1 MKITRITALG
11 EGKSPSTIKLGPG
24 LNIIEGES
32 NTGKS
37 CIFRTIDFCF
47 GSKVLPFDASLGYNK
62 ITLDITSRFG
72 NLKITRS
79 FDSKG
84 VDIDSSIP
92 NYPSGKYSLK
102 GKDNEKG
109 LNDFLFAAIG
119 VKDRHKVIKNQYFR
133 KQLLT
138 WRTILPLI
146 LIPHQSI
153 IAEHDSPILPNQAT
167 GKTAFL
173 SSLIFLLSG
182 NDYAEK
188 EEVEKPEIRRSQ
200 KKAVKDFIEQK
211 LQMAAKQKESIEKT
225 LHASNDTEIHSKI
238 SQLVNIRQSLKE
250 EIEKSSKYYTS
261 LLKRIEG
268 LNKKRS
274 EYVLLQEQYEDL
286 STQYIA
292 DIKRLTNIVDGE
304 AHLKDFGRKAEV
316 CPFCQSQITLKRHK
330 SYTNS
335 ANAELQNILSQN
347 RELDSVKADLN
358 ERIHRIVHDLAKL
371 QKEVDT
377 TNDRVQ
383 NRLRP
388 RFEKINEVMSQF
400 EAYIKA
406 QTILS
411 SIKETT
417 EEYEKDLENLPS
429 DDAIEE
435 IYHPVNFLKQSFQ
448 SDISALLKEI
458 LIECHYPNLNSASFD
473 VNTFDAIINGH
484 KKSAGNGN
492 GYSSFVNTV
501 MALAIRKYL
510 KDNARFNP
518 GLLIIDS
525 PLSGLDQGITE
536 NFDISMRNGLF
547 EFMLKHQDDGQ
558 IIIFENTKNTANL
571 NYTEYGAN
579 IIHFDKESGRP
590 GFLLD
595 LDENS

>member
-1 MKITRITALG
+1 MAPVLILLRVNQILVKVVFF
-11 EGKSPSTIKLGPG
+11 EPSTFVSAAKFP
-24 LNIIEGES
+24 
-32 NTGKS
+32 
-37 CIFRTIDFCF
+37 
-47 GSKVLPFDASLGYNK
+47 PFDASLGYDK

-84 VDIDSSIP
+84 IDIDSTIP

-102 GKDNEKG
+102 GKDDERG

-119 VKDRHKVIKNQYFR
+119 VKDRHKIIKNQYFR

-188 EEVEKPEIRRSQ
+188 EEVEKPEIRRAQ
-200 KKAVKDFIEQK
+200 RKAVKNFIEQK
-211 LQMAAKQKESIEKT
+211 LQMAAKQKESIEKA
-225 LHASNDTEIHSKI
+225 LHASNDDEIHSKI

-286 STQYIA
+286 SSQYIA

-335 ANAELQNILSQN
+335 ANAELQNILAQSE
-347 RELDSVKADLN
+347 ELDFVKADLK
-358 ERIHRIVHDLAKL
+358 ERTHRIVHDLAKL
-371 QKEVDT
+371 QKEVDA

-383 NRLRP
+383 NKLRP
-388 RFEKINEVMSQF
+388 RFEKINEIMSQF
-400 EAYIKA
+400 ETYIKA

-435 IYHPVNFLKQSFQ
+435 IYHPVNFLEQSFQ

-458 LIECHYPNLNSASFD
+458 LIECH
-473 VNTFDAIINGH
+473 
-484 KKSAGNGN
+484 
-492 GYSSFVNTV
+492 
-501 MALAIRKYL
+501 
-510 KDNARFNP
+510 
-518 GLLIIDS
+518 
-525 PLSGLDQGITE
+525 
-536 NFDISMRNGLF
+536 
-547 EFMLKHQDDGQ
+547 
-558 IIIFENTKNTANL
+558 
-571 NYTEYGAN
+571 
-579 IIHFDKESGRP
+579 
-590 GFLLD
+590 
-595 LDENS
+595 